1 MPNHSTVSTPS
12 NYNPHQA
19 GYIMK
24 KILVIEADEC
34 MRNLF
39 TVCLETEGYHP
50 IAAKN
55 GFMGIQQTQRHL
67 PDLVICSTRMLGM
80 DGHDVLAE
88 VRQAP
93 ETASIPFIF
102 ITGNIVGPELLQ
114 YIDVERD
121 SYLIKPLTVDTLL
134 QAISTQLEQAP
145 VAEPTVSK
153 SCLEPQA
160 NLADSESIFP
170 SIPQLQAIFDF
181 IEANYHMPITLSDVA
196 QVAGYS
202 PAYLTTLVGSQ
213 TGRTVAR
220 WIIERRMAEAR
231 RLLEKS
237 DWSVEQIAR
246 TVGYVNARHF
256 YRQFLQYHGVPPQVW
271 RKEHQLLV
279 AN

>member
-1 MPNHSTVSTPS
+1 
-12 NYNPHQA
+12 
-19 GYIMK
+19 MK

-34 MRNLF
+34 TRNLF

-55 GFMGIQQTQRHL
+55 GFMGIQQAQRHL
-67 PDLVICSTRMLGM
+67 PDLAICSTRMLGM
-80 DGHDVLAE
+80 DGHDVLTE
-88 VRQAP
+88 LRQVP
-93 ETASIPFIF
+93 ETAAIPFIF

-121 SYLIKPLTVDTLL
+121 SYLVKPLTADALL
-134 QAISTQLEQAP
+134 QAIATQLEQQASLQ
-145 VAEPTVSK
+145 EPTASK
-153 SCLEPQA
+153 LCLAQQSENALPA
-160 NLADSESIFP
+160 STDSEFIFP
-170 SIPQLQAIFDF
+170 DIPQLQAVFDF
-181 IEANYHMPITLSDVA
+181 IEANYDKSITLSDVA

-220 WIIERRMAEAR
+220 WIIERRMVEAR
-231 RLLEKS
+231 RLLERS

-279 AN
+279 LVAN